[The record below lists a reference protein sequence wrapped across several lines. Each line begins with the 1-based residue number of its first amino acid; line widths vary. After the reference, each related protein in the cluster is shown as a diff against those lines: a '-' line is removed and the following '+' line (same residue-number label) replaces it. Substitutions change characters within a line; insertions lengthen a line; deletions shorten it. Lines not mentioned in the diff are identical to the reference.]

1 MTPQLFWLAL
11 TAMMTGLFFVPYILD
26 RILVRGLMGAMANP
40 SPTAKPQSPWAE
52 RARLAHYNAVE
63 NLVVFAAL
71 VLVAHAAGVS
81 DGTTLLGCQ
90 LFFWGRLAHY
100 IVYTFGIPVART
112 LSFVVAVVG
121 ELLIAIELIKAF

>member
-11 TAMMTGLFFVPYILD
+11 SAMMTGLFFVPYILD
-26 RILVRGLMGAMANP
+26 RIRVRGLLGAMANP
-40 SPTAKPQSPWAE
+40 SPDAKPQPAWAE

-63 NLVVFAAL
+63 NLVVFAPL

-81 DGTTLLGCQ
+81 SAMTLLGCQ
-90 LFFWGRLAHY
+90 LFFWGRLAHFL
-100 IVYTFGIPVART
+100 VYTLGIPVVRT
-112 LSFVVAVVG
+112 LSFAVAVIG